1 MWLLLNSFIWTR
13 GGLIAVV
20 VLVLLSGAFY
30 GGATWQ
36 RNQCIAKFYAQREVF
51 LNQLQAEHVRANEA
65 AQKYEIEKN
74 AREEAA
80 RTITRE
86 VTHVI
91 QKPVYRSCR
100 LDADGMRLIQAAIHQ
115 ANRASQSEQSLPSST
130 KSSER

>member
-13 GGLIAVV
+13 GGLTAVV
-20 VLVLLSGAFY
+20 ALVLLSGAFY
-30 GGATWQ
+30 SGVAWQ
-36 RNQCIAKFYAQREVF
+36 RNQCATKFYAQREVF
-51 LNQLQAEHVRANEA
+51 INQLQAEHVRANEA

-86 VTHVI
+86 THHVI

-100 LDADGMRLIQAAIHQ
+100 LDADGMRLIQSAIHQ
-115 ANRASQSEQSLPSST
+115 ANRASQSDQSLPSIAQ
-130 KSSER
+130 SSER